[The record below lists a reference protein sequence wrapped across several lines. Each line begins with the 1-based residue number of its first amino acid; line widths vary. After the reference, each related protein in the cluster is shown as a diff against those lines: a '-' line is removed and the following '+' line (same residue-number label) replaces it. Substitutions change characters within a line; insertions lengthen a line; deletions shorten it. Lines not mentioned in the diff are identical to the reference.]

1 MSTLTVIIP
10 TRNMAST
17 LGRAIESVLAAD
29 EIIVV
34 DDASDDDTEAVAK
47 GFPGVAY
54 IRHPEKTRDHNAA
67 QRDIWL
73 GVKSNQ
79 IVGLAADD
87 WLYPGAIEAMKSCA
101 DAPAVFTDNDMF
113 DDDGRYIGGFFHH
126 FYGRKSA
133 KEVRNRMITHFGSG
147 ETGFACA
154 IRADM
159 SNWLWHAGWDR
170 LGPMMDS
177 VGLAAVAAIF
187 GATYMSVKGGAFTI
201 RRAGSYGRNPKWTAD
216 DLYEMGST
224 AVSWMFSVG
233 LDATTV
239 KAIAG
244 KRCCMNPELLE
255 SIDAHS

>member
-34 DDASDDDTEAVAK
+34 DDASEDDTEAVTK
-47 GFPGVAY
+47 GFPGVTY

-101 DAPAVFTDNDMF
+101 DAPAVFTDMDVF
-113 DDDGRYIGGFFHH
+113 DSSGKYLGGFYHH
-126 FYGRKSA
+126 FYGRKTA
-133 KEVRNRMITHFGSG
+133 AEVRQKLLAMSGAG
-147 ETGFACA
+147 ETGFAGA
-154 IRADM
+154 IRSDIAR
-159 SNWLWHAGWDR
+159 WLWHAGWER

-177 VGLAAVAAIF
+177 VGLTAVAAIF
-187 GATYMSVKGGAFTI
+187 GAAYLGIKGGAFTVH
-201 RRAGSYGRNPKWTAD
+201 ASGSYGLNPHRTAD
-216 DLYEMGST
+216 EYYELGTT
-224 AVSWMFSVG
+224 AVAWMLSVG

-239 KAIAG
+239 KAVAG
-244 KRCCMNPELLE
+244 KRCCLDPNALE
-255 SIDAHS
+255 VVL